1 MSVLFDVTDANFDA
15 LIDRAQGP
23 VLLEVGAPR
32 CGPCRELVR
41 VLEALAD
48 EVQPQVRLATTN
60 ADTEVDLA
68 ARLKIRSLPTLLVFR
83 DGVEVERR
91 CGYAG
96 SRSVQALVRELV
108 ASAG

>member
-1 MSVLFDVTDANFDA
+1 MSVLFDVTEDNFDA
-15 LIDRAQGP
+15 LIEHAQGP

-41 VLEALAD
+41 VLETLVD
-48 EVQPQVRLATTN
+48 EVQPHLRIATTN
-60 ADTEVDLA
+60 ADTEVGLA
-68 ARLKIRSLPTLLVFR
+68 ARLRIRSLPTLLVFR

-96 SRSVQALVRELV
+96 SRSVQALVRGLV